1 MVASDPLLY
10 SPQYLSWFLL
20 SGSGGKNKQGISSV
34 REWIELS
41 SQGIQDLAVVI
52 IVVSVVFG
60 SLRFL
65 LQLSK
70 RVPDPYPA
78 YKKLLGRSLL
88 LSLEFLIAADVIR
101 TILLDETARSI
112 GILGGLVLVRTF
124 LSWSVV
130 VEIEGHWPW
139 QSADVAARTRG
150 MAADTAR
157 KGVYESIG
165 GLDEPAR
172 WAIDV
177 PVPAGIGDCDISGNA
192 RPAEGQP

>member
-1 MVASDPLLY
+1 M
-10 SPQYLSWFLL
+10 
-20 SGSGGKNKQGISSV
+20 

-52 IVVSVVFG
+52 IVVSVIFG

-101 TILLDETARSI
+101 TILLDETAKSI

-130 VEIEGHWPW
+130 VEIDGHWPW
-139 QSADVAARTRG
+139 QSANVAAQTEG
-150 MAADTAR
+150 VGKSSHEI
-157 KGVYESIG
+157 KGA
-165 GLDEPAR
+165 LDQPAR
-172 WAIDV
+172 WAIEV
-177 PVPAGIGDCDISGNA
+177 PVPAAIGDSEISYGA
-192 RPAEGQP
+192 QRTEKQP

>member
-1 MVASDPLLY
+1 
-10 SPQYLSWFLL
+10 
-20 SGSGGKNKQGISSV
+20 V

-52 IVVSVVFG
+52 IVVSIIFG

-65 LQLSK
+65 LQLST

-101 TILLDETARSI
+101 TILLDETAKSI

-139 QSADVAARTRG
+139 HSADVAARAEPATSD
-150 MAADTAR
+150 ATP
-157 KGVYESIG
+157 KTIYESMK
-165 GLDEPAR
+165 GLDKPAR

-177 PVPAGIGDCDISGNA
+177 PVPAGIRDGDISCSPQGT
-192 RPAEGQP
+192 EGQP

>member
-1 MVASDPLLY
+1 M
-10 SPQYLSWFLL
+10 
-20 SGSGGKNKQGISSV
+20 

-41 SQGIQDLAVVI
+41 SQGIQNLAVVI
-52 IVVSVVFG
+52 IVVSIIYG

-112 GILGGLVLVRTF
+112 AILGGLVLVRTF

-130 VEIEGHWPW
+130 VEIDGHWPW
-139 QSADVAARTRG
+139 RSAEVAAQSERVAG
-150 MAADTAR
+150 DDSR
-157 KGVYESIG
+157 KDGYTSVGRIK
-165 GLDEPAR
+165 EPAR
-172 WAIDV
+172 WALEV
-177 PVPAGIGDCDISGNA
+177 PVPAATRNDDISGSA
-192 RPAEGQP
+192 RRTE

>member
-1 MVASDPLLY
+1 
-10 SPQYLSWFLL
+10 
-20 SGSGGKNKQGISSV
+20 V
-34 REWIELS
+34 REWIEFS

-52 IVVSVVFG
+52 IVVSIIFG

-65 LQLSK
+65 LQLST

-139 QSADVAARTRG
+139 QSADDAARTERVTSD
-150 MAADTAR
+150 AAQKTVSEA
-157 KGVYESIG
+157 KKE
-165 GLDEPAR
+165 LDKTAR

-177 PVPAGIGDCDISGNA
+177 PVPAGIRDGDISCSPQGT
-192 RPAEGQP
+192 EGQR